1 MTTPQPDPLAALPAP
16 LRDQILTMLT
26 SLPIGWRVI
35 QVRKDAGDWVVTI
48 ERVSGSLSGPTAC
61 AHHRGGRSE

>member
-1 MTTPQPDPLAALPAP
+1 MNPQPDDPLRELPAP
-16 LRDQILTMLT
+16 LRDQILAILG

-48 ERVSGSLSGPTAC
+48 GDFGGTVTAEVILNE
-61 AHHRGGRSE
+61 ADG

>member
-16 LRDQILTMLT
+16 LRDQILAILG

-35 QVRKDAGDWVVTI
+35 QVRKDAGD
-48 ERVSGSLSGPTAC
+48 
-61 AHHRGGRSE
+61 

>member
-1 MTTPQPDPLAALPAP
+1 MNPQPDDPLRELPAP
-16 LRDQILTMLT
+16 LRDQILAILG

-48 ERVSGSLSGPTAC
+48 GSMVDKVTMDVILNEAD
-61 AHHRGGRSE
+61 EWLL